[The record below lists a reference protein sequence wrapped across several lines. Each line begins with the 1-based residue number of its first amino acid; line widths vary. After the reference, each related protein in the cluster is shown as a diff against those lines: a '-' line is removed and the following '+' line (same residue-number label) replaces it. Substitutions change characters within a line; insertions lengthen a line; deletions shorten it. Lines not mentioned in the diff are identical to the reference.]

1 MTEQDL
7 ARPVIG
13 VSDVIAGTPE
23 YEIYKFGDETVVF
36 PIPSG
41 GKKKKQPPVDDARI
55 YNILSRF
62 VKDFNYEVSGGK
74 LLLYVSDRDASKVIG
89 KKGKNI
95 AILEKALGMR
105 IDVREQ

>member
-23 YEIYKFGDETVVF
+23 YEIYKFGDETVVSRF
-36 PIPSG
+36 QAEE
-41 GKKKKQPPVDDARI
+41 KEKQPPVDDARI

-74 LLLYVSDRDASKVIG
+74 LLLYVSDRTRVKSSAR
-89 KKGKNI
+89 
-95 AILEKALGMR
+95 KAKTLPY
-105 IDVREQ
+105 